1 MDQHFPD
8 APFIT
13 FSKLDPSSEINLC
26 QNALV
31 DSTMIT
37 TKCHWGYSYYP
48 TSVGLMHP
56 SLNGRDMVGELVSQT
71 RKAGIEA
78 IAYYCFTFDNIAAR
92 NHTDWKFVTADN
104 KPAIF
109 RNLYEKYVPEKLIA
123 QTHINPWR
131 WDMTCINTGYRQYCL
146 DQISELSLNY
156 DFDTLFL
163 DIFGP
168 LHDFFMKVCYCSR
181 CLQEYS
187 KQGLDPYSDD
197 TRMRFVL
204 IKYWIK
210 NWANL
215 LEDIKE
221 ILHKNRPGTPVS
233 INGNPLEIGWEVLKK
248 VDWPYSEGAQN
259 PHNSVI
265 LRGLGLS
272 SPQCGISPGP
282 NVYDV
287 WPPNLARIWTSTIL
301 AHGNRTFF
309 FFMHGRLGDGTFE
322 KSKYEI
328 LHDINKEVE
337 SIQHYVKDVNPLK
350 AVAVY
355 YNEPSTIEAGTH
367 NNASRQE
374 NTISAVINT
383 FRSMSIPCEFL
394 PNWKID
400 SEELSQYQMIIV
412 PEQKCLSDKEI
423 LELTRYVETGGHLL
437 VTGESGLL
445 DNDANPR
452 SNFAMSELMGIDY
465 LEISKEYSHQ
475 RTGGYLQFD
484 AHPFFKNLPPKNYNM
499 WGNFLK
505 IKVRDAEII
514 AHIAEPVEIETQDN
528 YIGWRELP
536 PGKKADWPCV
546 TIAQRGKGTVIY
558 SVAPLAQ
565 YIHNGDNWPKLF
577 IKSIVEAINLDWGIK
592 WKGQLF
598 VSEATF
604 FKKDNYI
611 IVHLLN
617 QSIRGND
624 GIIVPLPKSQLEL
637 TKFEPTEAK
646 IVYPNNEI
654 LEIKEGVIN
663 IPSISIHSIVSLKL
677 PDQ

>member
-221 ILHKNRPGTPVS
+221 ILHKNVPSPS
-233 INGNPLEIGWEVLKK
+233 LPCIKK
-248 VDWPYSEGAQN
+248 K
-259 PHNSVI
+259 
-265 LRGLGLS
+265 
-272 SPQCGISPGP
+272 
-282 NVYDV
+282 NVRF
-287 WPPNLARIWTSTIL
+287 PCARIVDVQIRAKLGGQTSY
-301 AHGNRTFF
+301 TF
-309 FFMHGRLGDGTFE
+309 GPGD
-322 KSKYEI
+322 
-328 LHDINKEVE
+328 
-337 SIQHYVKDVNPLK
+337 
-350 AVAVY
+350 
-355 YNEPSTIEAGTH
+355 
-367 NNASRQE
+367 
-374 NTISAVINT
+374 
-383 FRSMSIPCEFL
+383 IPHC
-394 PNWKID
+394 
-400 SEELSQYQMIIV
+400 
-412 PEQKCLSDKEI
+412 
-423 LELTRYVETGGHLL
+423 
-437 VTGESGLL
+437 GLL
-445 DNDANPR
+445 KPR
-452 SNFAMSELMGIDY
+452 PRRMTEL
-465 LEISKEYSHQ
+465 
-475 RTGGYLQFD
+475 
-484 AHPFFKNLPPKNYNM
+484 
-499 WGNFLK
+499 
-505 IKVRDAEII
+505 
-514 AHIAEPVEIETQDN
+514 
-528 YIGWRELP
+528 
-536 PGKKADWPCV
+536 
-546 TIAQRGKGTVIY
+546 
-558 SVAPLAQ
+558 
-565 YIHNGDNWPKLF
+565 
-577 IKSIVEAINLDWGIK
+577 
-592 WKGQLF
+592 
-598 VSEATF
+598 
-604 FKKDNYI
+604 
-611 IVHLLN
+611 
-617 QSIRGND
+617 
-624 GIIVPLPKSQLEL
+624 
-637 TKFEPTEAK
+637 
-646 IVYPNNEI
+646 
-654 LEIKEGVIN
+654 
-663 IPSISIHSIVSLKL
+663 
-677 PDQ
+677 